1 MATVL
6 GLVFFFQMISFKLH
20 LYDLI
25 WYFDMPMHFA
35 GGLFIGLLGFYLYLK
50 NKDGKVENLT
60 RMIYFVII
68 FALVIAFG
76 WEVFEYVVAVTTR
89 GSMLHLLDSFSDICF
104 DLAGSSVAIIYT
116 LFNIKDF
123 FKK

>member
-1 MATVL
+1 
-6 GLVFFFQMISFKLH
+6 
-20 LYDLI
+20 
-25 WYFDMPMHFA
+25 MPMHFA

-50 NKDGKVENLT
+50 NKNGKVENIT